1 VIPMENNAPLNA
13 RNRRVALAAATVAC
27 AMVGLAYAS
36 VPLYKLFCEA
46 TGFGGTT
53 QVATAAPGDVAN
65 QTITIRFDSNISSS
79 LPWNFHAKQT
89 LQTIRIG
96 EVAMAAFSAQNFAA
110 TESTGSATFNVTPVA
125 AGAFFNK
132 IECFCF
138 TVQTLKPGE
147 TVEMPVQY
155 FIDPAILQ
163 DADAKNIHEITL
175 SYTFYPATKTA
186 AAEKTTN

>member
-1 VIPMENNAPLNA
+1 MAVETLHSK
-13 RNRRVALAAATVAC
+13 NRRVAIAAATVAC

-53 QVATAAPGDVAN
+53 QVATAAPKDIAAE
-65 QTITIRFDSNISSS
+65 TITIRFDSNIDST
-79 LPWNFHAKQT
+79 LGWNFHASQT

-96 EVAMAAFSAQNFAA
+96 EVAMASFSAHNF
-110 TESTGSATFNVTPVA
+110 TTKESTGSATFNVAPVA
-125 AGAFFNK
+125 AGAYFNK

-138 TVQTLKPGE
+138 TEQTLKAGE

-155 FIDPAILQ
+155 FVDPAILQ
-163 DADAKNIHEITL
+163 DADARNIREITL

-186 AAEKTTN
+186 QAEKTTN

>member
-1 VIPMENNAPLNA
+1 MTMDSLQTK
-13 RNRRVALAAATVAC
+13 NRHVAIAAATVAC
-27 AMVGLAYAS
+27 AMIGLAYAS

-53 QVATAAPGDVAN
+53 QVATAAPKDIVG
-65 QTITIRFDSNISSS
+65 QTISIRFDSNIDSS
-79 LPWNFHAKQT
+79 LGWNFHAKQT

-96 EVAMAAFSAQNFAA
+96 EVAMASFSAHNFT
-110 TESTGSATFNVTPVA
+110 TEESIGSATFNVTPVA
-125 AGAFFNK
+125 AGAYFNK

-138 TVQTLKPGE
+138 TEQTLKPGE
-147 TVEMPVQY
+147 TAIMPVQY

-186 AAEKTTN
+186 QAEKTTN

>member
-1 VIPMENNAPLNA
+1 MISMDRQTQLNSS
-13 RNRRVALAAATVAC
+13 NRRVALAATTVAC

-53 QVATAAPGDVAN
+53 QIAIAAPKDISAR
-65 QTITIRFDSNISSS
+65 TISIRFDSNIDSS
-79 LPWNFHAKQT
+79 LAWNFSAKQT

-96 EVAMAAFSAQNFAA
+96 EVAMAAFTAHNFGREE
-110 TESTGSATFNVTPVA
+110 TTGSATFNVTPVA
-125 AGAFFNK
+125 AGAYFNK

-138 TVQTLKPGE
+138 TGQTLKAGE

-155 FIDPAILQ
+155 FIDPAILE

-175 SYTFYPATKTA
+175 SYTFYPATKSAT
-186 AAEKTTN
+186 AEKTTN

>member
-1 VIPMENNAPLNA
+1 MAMETLNA
-13 RNRRVALAAATVAC
+13 KNRRVAVAAATVAC
-27 AMVGLAYAS
+27 AMAGLAYAS

-53 QVATAAPGDVAN
+53 QVATAGPKDFGE
-65 QTITIRFDSNISSS
+65 QTISIRFDSNIDST
-79 LPWNFHAKQT
+79 LGWNFHAKQT

-96 EVAMAAFSAQNFAA
+96 EVAMASFLAENFG
-110 TESTGSATFNVTPVA
+110 TEESTGSATFNVTPVA
-125 AGAFFNK
+125 AGAYFNK

-138 TVQTLKPGE
+138 TAQTLKPGE
-147 TVEMPVQY
+147 TALMPVQY

-163 DADAKNIHEITL
+163 DADAKNIREIPL

-186 AAEKTTN
+186 QAEKTTN

>member
-1 VIPMENNAPLNA
+1 MAGSLQSK
-13 RNRRVALAAATVAC
+13 NRRVAIAASAVAC

-53 QVATAAPGDVAN
+53 QVATKAPADVAK
-65 QTITIRFDSNISSS
+65 QTITIRFDSNIDSS
-79 LPWNFHAKQT
+79 LAWNFHARQT

-96 EVAMAAFSAQNFAA
+96 EVAVAEFSAHNFSDKE
-110 TESTGSATFNVTPVA
+110 TTGSATFNVTPVA
-125 AGAFFNK
+125 AGAYFNK

-138 TVQTLKPGE
+138 TAQTLKPGE
-147 TVEMPVQY
+147 TAVMPVQY
-155 FIDPAILQ
+155 FVDPAILE